1 MGFRFVVLGTGLF
14 AAGLAVS
21 GVSGAVDPAAAAWS
35 AFQSR
40 SAHTQL
46 NALRLPVTVPPL
58 PAGVEE
64 LSFKDFFEPVVGD
77 RGLHYAERLQALAG
91 KRVRIVGHMVRE
103 PVRSNGV
110 FLLTPWPVRIENDGF
125 CINETLPPA
134 TLHVVLSGVEA
145 TRPSGYVPGPLLL
158 TGVLEVGVAPTADG
172 RNSAVRLVL
181 DAPATQTA
189 STAAPGHPAFSS
201 SSN

>member
-40 SAHTQL
+40 SAQTQVS
-46 NALRLPVTVPPL
+46 ALRLPVTVPPL

-77 RGLHYAERLQALAG
+77 RGLHYADRLRTLDG
-91 KRVRIVGHMVRE
+91 KRVRIIGHMVRE

-110 FLLTPWPVRIENDGF
+110 FLLTPWPVRIENDGY
-125 CINETLPPA
+125 CMNETLPPA
-134 TLHVVLSGVEA
+134 TLHVIMPGIEA
-145 TRPSGYVPGPLLL
+145 TRPTGYVPGPLIL
-158 TGVLEVGVAPTADG
+158 TGVLEVGVVQTADG

-181 DAPATQTA
+181 DPPATQTA
-189 STAAPGHPAFSS
+189 STAAPGHSAFSS